1 MNTMRK
7 QLTLLAVLA
16 TLLGLV
22 ATGCA
27 AKSEAGT
34 PAQAAA
40 STSADGTAGELSPP
54 SQTPAWYYKDLVDSA
69 FIEQYVKMPR
79 PENVLIIDSR
89 PYKTKHALGYIPTS
103 VSIPDSEFD
112 KRTAELPKNKD
123 ALLIFYCEGY
133 ACKLSHNSAKKAE
146 ALGYTNVKVYAGGYP
161 VWKSEG
167 RYTAIGTPV
176 VEEMM
181 ASGKP
186 YLLVDARPFKT
197 KFQQGSIPTA
207 ISLPDSDFEARK
219 GQLPA
224 DKSIPL
230 VFFCEGFTCKLSN
243 ESARKAEKL
252 GYTNIMVY
260 EAGYPAWVEA
270 HGSGS
275 APVTTASSAN
285 EGAIAV
291 AQFEQTLKNNP
302 GSIVI
307 VDVRD
312 ADEFKAGHFKNARN
326 IPVAELEKQLKSMP
340 KDKPV
345 VFVCST
351 GARSGEAY
359 WMARDVRPDMDKVYF
374 LDATVTYAKDGA
386 YSIKAPKK

>member
-1 MNTMRK
+1 MNMMRK

-16 TLLGLV
+16 ALLGLV

-34 PAQAAA
+34 PAQTATAA
-40 STSADGTAGELSPP
+40 SADGTAGELTPP
-54 SQTPAWYYKDLVDSA
+54 AQTPDWYYKNLVDSA
-69 FIEQYVKMPR
+69 FVEQYVKMPR

-112 KRTAELPKNKD
+112 KRVAELPKDKG

-133 ACKLSHNSAKKAE
+133 ACKLSHNSARKAE

-161 VWKSEG
+161 VWKVEG
-167 RYTAIGTPV
+167 RYLAIGTPV

-186 YLLVDARPFKT
+186 YLLVDSRPFKT

-207 ISLPDSDFEARK
+207 ISLPDSEFEARK

-224 DKSIPL
+224 DKIIPL

-243 ESARKAEKL
+243 DSARKAEKL
-252 GYTNIMVY
+252 GYKNILVY

-270 HGSGS
+270 HGTGA
-275 APVTTASSAN
+275 APVIASGDAN
-285 EGAIAV
+285 EGAMAV
-291 AQFEQTLKNNP
+291 AQFEQTLKDNP

-312 ADEFKAGHFKNARN
+312 ADEFKQGSFKNARN

-374 LDATVTYAKDGA
+374 LDATVTFSKDGDPK
-386 YSIKAPKK
+386 IQAPKK

>member
-16 TLLGLV
+16 ALLGLI

-34 PAQAAA
+34 PVQAAA
-40 STSADGTAGELSPP
+40 ATSTDGTAGELTPP
-54 SQTPAWYYKDLVDSA
+54 SKAPGWYYKSLVDSA
-69 FIEQYVKMPR
+69 FVEQYVKMPR
-79 PENVLIIDSR
+79 PENVRIIDSR

-112 KRTAELPKNKD
+112 KRTAELPKDKG

-146 ALGYTNVKVYAGGYP
+146 ALGYTNVKVYAGGFP

-167 RYTAIGTPV
+167 RYVAIGTPV

-207 ISLPDSDFEARK
+207 ISLPDSEFEARK

-224 DKSIPL
+224 DKDIPL
-230 VFFCEGFTCKLSN
+230 VFFCEGFACKLSN
-243 ESARKAEKL
+243 DSARKAEKL
-252 GYTNIMVY
+252 GYKNIMVY

-270 HGSGS
+270 HGSGA
-275 APVTTASSAN
+275 APVIAANAN
-285 EGAIAV
+285 EGAIDV
-291 AQFEQTLKNNP
+291 TRFEQILKSNP
-302 GSIVI
+302 GSIAI

-312 ADEFKAGHFKNARN
+312 ADEFKQGSFKNARN
-326 IPVAELEKQLKSMP
+326 IPVSQLEKQLKSMP

-345 VFVCST
+345 VFVCTT

-374 LDATVTYAKDGA
+374 LDATVTYSKDGD
-386 YSIKAPKK
+386 PKIQAHKK